1 MSLPDGWAEVP
12 LAEIATKVGSGATP
26 KGGAEN
32 YAQAGVPLIRS
43 MNVVFFGFKRAG
55 LAYLDDAQAAALANV
70 EVRADDVLLNIT
82 GASIGRVTVAPTWV
96 DGARVNQHVCI
107 VRTGGAI
114 EPRLLAAY
122 LSSPAMQTQI
132 AGDHY
137 GMTRQALT
145 KAQILGFFV
154 PVPPINEQQ
163 RIADKLNTLL
173 ARIDACRARLDQVS
187 NFAEQ
192 LKQSVLSAA
201 RSGPLSVPWREANPG
216 GGAWQQATLG
226 EVARIGTGTT
236 PLRSNPSFYAAS
248 GIAWVTSA
256 ATGLGTISAAS
267 EYLTPAAVAAHRL
280 KVYPP
285 GTLLVAMYGEGKTR
299 GQVAELGINA
309 TVNQACAAIE
319 VDESVMLRGFAKL
332 MLQANY
338 LAMRDLAEGGNQPN
352 LNLAKV
358 RGLSLPLPSLAEQAE
373 ICSRAERLLALAR
386 AMDKRVQMAG
396 RQLQQM
402 VGATLAKAFRGEL
415 VPQDPSDEPAQAML
429 DRLRA
434 ATSSSPGAAPKPRAR
449 RVAPAG
455 PPPPDLAASA
465 SAFGCRRF
473 TP

>member
-173 ARIDACRARLDQVS
+173 ARIDACRRSLQRAALTISQFR
-187 NFAEQ
+187 
-192 LKQSVLSAA
+192 QSVLSAA
-201 RSGPLSVPWREANPG
+201 LTGQLTATWR
-216 GGAWQQATLG
+216 QQ
-226 EVARIGTGTT
+226 V
-236 PLRSNPSFYAAS
+236 
-248 GIAWVTSA
+248 
-256 ATGLGTISAAS
+256 SAAS
-267 EYLTPAAVAAHRL
+267 WTSVKLTAAGSIGRGKSRHRPRNDPRLYGGDYPFIQTGDIADAKDVLSTHRQTYSDFGLAQSKLWPKDTLCITIAANIADTAILGYPACFPDSVVGFVANPLVCDVRFVQWVI
-280 KVYPP
+280 KVAKADLEREAP
-285 GTLLVAMYGEGKTR
+285 
-299 GQVAELGINA
+299 A
-309 TVNQACAAIE
+309 TAQRNI
-319 VDESVMLRGFAKL
+319 
-332 MLQANY
+332 
-338 LAMRDLAEGGNQPN
+338 
-352 LNLAKV
+352 NLAT
-358 RGLSLPLPSLAEQAE
+358 LEALDIELPSLTEQTE
-373 ICSRAERLLALAR
+373 IVRRVSLLMNHGDRMEERLQHALS
-386 AMDKRVQMAG
+386 
-396 RQLQQM
+396 
-402 VGATLAKAFRGEL
+402 ATNSLTSASLAKAFRGEL

-449 RVAPAG
+449 RVAPA
-455 PPPPDLAASA
+455 
-465 SAFGCRRF
+465 
-473 TP
+473 